1 MRDHLA
7 AWRKDWLRRTFVG
20 EKCYVTSPERA
31 FVRKMRCA
39 TTQKTAAKET
49 TESKDLIQFAIFVT

>member
-1 MRDHLA
+1 M
-7 AWRKDWLRRTFVG
+7 G

-49 TESKDLIQFAIFVT
+49 RESKDLIQFAIFVT